1 MTSALTD
8 AEVPNNPSPLQ
19 RSIEANHRIANE
31 LGQLAALLARQIK
44 SAENGPEMLPRQSL
58 IDALRLHHGRLLG
71 ISRLH
76 HAISRQPDQDQVD
89 LTQMLTDLF
98 GEFEASGVFED
109 RLRLAWTLA
118 QHCVVDAAQASAM
131 TLAFSEILTNALK
144 YAHPTGLPVEM
155 TVSATPAS
163 DGTVVVSISDDGVG
177 LPEGFV
183 ESRHAGVGL
192 KLVRS
197 LVESVGGRIAMSSSE
212 LGLTFRI
219 DLARSSA
226 PGVHGGTSEDKDRM
240 PAVRRAV

>member
-1 MTSALTD
+1 MANKAMTA
-8 AEVPNNPSPLQ
+8 AEVPETPTPLQ
-19 RSIEANHRIANE
+19 RSIEADHRIANE

-44 SAENGPEMLPRQSL
+44 SAESGPAMVPRASL
-58 IDALRLHHGRLLG
+58 TNALRLHHGRLLG

-76 HAISRQPDQDQVD
+76 HAISRQPDQNVVD

-98 GEFEASGVFED
+98 GEFEACGVFEH
-109 RLRLAWTLA
+109 RLRLEWTLS

-131 TLAFSEILTNALK
+131 TLAFSEIVTNALK

-155 TVSATPAS
+155 TVSVALVS
-163 DGTVVVSISDDGVG
+163 DGTVALSISDDGVG

-212 LGLTFRI
+212 LGLSFRI
-219 DLARSSA
+219 DLPRSSA
-226 PGVHGGTSEDKDRM
+226 PPRSWRNE
-240 PAVRRAV
+240 

>member
-1 MTSALTD
+1 MATTTMTA
-8 AEVPNNPSPLQ
+8 AEEPSSPTTLQ

-44 SAENGPEMLPRQSL
+44 SAEQGPAMVPRASL
-58 IDALRLHHGRLLG
+58 IDALRLHHSRLLG

-76 HAISRQPDQDQVD
+76 HAISRQPDQDLVD
-89 LTQMLTDLF
+89 LTQILTDLF
-98 GEFEASGVFED
+98 GEFEASGVFEH
-109 RLRLAWTLA
+109 RLRLEWTLA
-118 QHCVVDAAQASAM
+118 PLCVVDAAQASAM
-131 TLAFSEILTNALK
+131 TLAFSEIVTNALK

-155 TVSATPAS
+155 TVSAAPAS
-163 DGTVVVSISDDGVG
+163 DGTVALSISDDGVG

-197 LVESVGGRIAMSSSE
+197 LVEGVGGRIEMSSSE

-219 DLARSSA
+219 DLPRSGAA
-226 PGVHGGTSEDKDRM
+226 PRSWRNE
-240 PAVRRAV
+240 

>member
-1 MTSALTD
+1 M
-8 AEVPNNPSPLQ
+8 VP
-19 RSIEANHRIANE
+19 RAVAHRR
-31 LGQLAALLARQIK
+31 AALA
-44 SAENGPEMLPRQSL
+44 PWP
-58 IDALRLHHGRLLG
+58 LLG

-89 LTQMLTDLF
+89 LTQVLTDLF
-98 GEFEASGVFED
+98 GEFEASGVFER
-109 RLRLAWTLA
+109 RLRLEWTLA

-131 TLAFSEILTNALK
+131 TLVFSEIVTNALK

-177 LPEGFV
+177 LPEDFV
-183 ESRHAGVGL
+183 KSRHAGVGL

-219 DLARSSA
+219 DLPRSSA
-226 PGVHGGTSEDKDRM
+226 LQRSWRN
-240 PAVRRAV
+240 A

>member
-1 MTSALTD
+1 MANTPMTV
-8 AEVPNNPSPLQ
+8 AEVPRTSTALQ

-44 SAENGPEMLPRQSL
+44 SAENGPAMVPRQSL
-58 IDALRLHHGRLLG
+58 TDALRLHHGRLLG

-76 HAISRQPDQDQVD
+76 HAISRRPEQDHVD

-98 GEFEASGVFED
+98 GEFEACGVFEH
-109 RLRLAWTLA
+109 RLRLEWTLA

-131 TLAFSEILTNALK
+131 TLAFSEIVTNALK

-155 TVSATPAS
+155 TVSAAPAS
-163 DGTVVVSISDDGVG
+163 DGTVALSISDDGVG

-183 ESRHAGVGL
+183 ESRDAGVGL

-197 LVESVGGRIAMSSSE
+197 LVESVGGRIAMSSTE

-219 DLARSSA
+219 ELPRSCA
-226 PGVHGGTSEDKDRM
+226 HERPWRNE
-240 PAVRRAV
+240 

>member
-1 MTSALTD
+1 MGTTTMTA
-8 AEVPNNPSPLQ
+8 AEEPSSPSTLQ

-31 LGQLAALLARQIK
+31 LGRLAALLARQIK
-44 SAENGPEMLPRQSL
+44 SAEHGPAMVPRASL
-58 IDALRLHHGRLLG
+58 TDALRLHHGRLLG

-76 HAISRQPDQDQVD
+76 HAICREPDQDQVD

-98 GEFEASGVFED
+98 GEFEASGVFEH
-109 RLRLAWTLA
+109 RLRLEWTLA

-131 TLAFSEILTNALK
+131 TLAFSEIVTNALK

-155 TVSATPAS
+155 TVSASPAS
-163 DGTVVVSISDDGVG
+163 DGTVTVSISDDGVG

-183 ESRHAGVGL
+183 ESRHGGVGL

-197 LVESVGGRIAMSSSE
+197 LVESVGGRVAMSSSE

-219 DLARSSA
+219 ELPRAGAHRRSWRN
-226 PGVHGGTSEDKDRM
+226 E
-240 PAVRRAV
+240 